1 MPLTEG
7 TRLGRYEI
15 RSQLGAGGM
24 GEVYLAQDTELDRAV
39 AIKILPADVASDQQR
54 MNRFVQEARAA
65 SALSHPNILAI
76 HEIGW
81 DAATRFIAME
91 YVEGETLRQ
100 RMARAPMK
108 LGDLLDAVI
117 QTASAL
123 SAAHAAGVVH
133 RDVKPDNIML
143 RADGYV
149 KVLDF
154 GLAKLAR
161 DEARAPDTEA
171 PTLALVNTNPGT
183 VMGTVVYMSP
193 EQARGQETDARADVW
208 SLGVVLYEMI
218 TGRQPFAGETS
229 SHVIVSILEREPPP
243 LARYA
248 DGVPEALEWIVAKA
262 LTKDREERY
271 QTAREML
278 TDLRRL
284 KQRLE
289 FAAEMERSVAPGA
302 TGSGMGLAGDSRAGL
317 SNASGFVTAAARTS
331 FVDPP
336 RQTADAH
343 AATDAHAKKSRA
355 PRLLAALAALLV
367 AAVAVVPAYKYA
379 SRRWFAAAPRAAFQS
394 MKLTRLTN
402 TGRASIASVSPDGK
416 YVVHASEEGER
427 QSLWIRQVATA
438 SNVQIIP
445 PAEVHYQGLTFS
457 PDGNYVYY
465 VAHERNNS
473 LSVVYRVPVLGGT
486 TKQIAED
493 ADSPAAVSP
502 DGKRLAFIRNYPG
515 RAETALVVVSA
526 DDNGGAAEQTLA
538 TRKGS
543 QRFDWGDSLGPAWS
557 PDGKLIACP
566 VNSVEAGVEHHTV
579 VTVRVADGAE
589 TPVTTRKWS
598 AVGQVAWLSGS
609 DGLVIVAAEQGGA
622 PSQVWRVSYPDGEAQ
637 RITNDLNNYTG
648 VSATA
653 DSGALVTVQAEVE
666 SRVWIAPGGD
676 ARSARQVTNGK
687 NDGSVGLS
695 WMPNGAVVYTSD
707 DGGDSN
713 LWSVDAAGAQ
723 KQLTSDAR
731 LSGSPA
737 ASPDGRYIFFVSNR
751 SGTPHVWRVN
761 ADGSSPKQLT
771 GGAGGSQPSVSP
783 DGKWIVYFNFECN
796 CLWKV
801 SAEGGAATRLTDKLS
816 GRAAISPDGKLIACT
831 YRGDPGATY
840 YRLGILSFD
849 DGRLVKALDLPPTTA
864 VENLRWTPDGRG
876 VAYVD
881 ARAGVSN
888 VWAQP
893 AAGGAP
899 RQLTD
904 FKTDHIFFF
913 DWSRDGKQIAVARG
927 TRASDVVLINDLN

>member
-1 MPLTEG
+1 MPLQEG

-24 GEVYLAQDTELDRAV
+24 GEVYLAEDTELGRSV
-39 AIKILPADVASDQQR
+39 AIKILPADVAADQQR

-81 DAATRFIAME
+81 DGASRFIAME

-108 LGDLLDAVI
+108 LGDLLDCVI

-133 RDVKPDNIML
+133 RDIKPDNIML
-143 RADGYV
+143 RSDGYV

-161 DEARAPDTEA
+161 DGAGATDAEA
-171 PTLALVNTNPGT
+171 PTRALVNTNPGT

-229 SHVIVSILEREPPP
+229 SHVVVSILEREPPP
-243 LARYA
+243 LARYV

-289 FAAEMERSVAPGA
+289 FAAEMERSIAPGA
-302 TGSGMGLAGDSRAGL
+302 GVGGMGLAGESRAGL
-317 SNASGFVTAAARTS
+317 SNASGFVTAARTS
-331 FVDPP
+331 FVEPP
-336 RQTADAH
+336 RRTADENV
-343 AATDAHAKKSRA
+343 ATPAPVKSRA
-355 PRLLAALAALLV
+355 PRLLYALVALLFAAGV
-367 AAVAVVPAYKYA
+367 AVPAYRYA

-402 TGRASIASVSPDGK
+402 TGRASIASISPDGK

-473 LSVVYRVPVLGGT
+473 LSVVYRVTTLGGT
-486 TKQIAED
+486 PRQIAED

-502 DGKRLAFIRNYPG
+502 DGRRLAFVRNYPG
-515 RAETALVVVSA
+515 RAETALVVVPT
-526 DDNGGAAEQTLA
+526 DGNAAEQILA
-538 TRKGS
+538 ARKGS
-543 QRFDWGDSLGPAWS
+543 RRFDWGDSLGPSWS
-557 PDGKLIACP
+557 PDGRLIACP
-566 VNSVEAGVEHHTV
+566 AAGVEAGVERHTV
-579 VTVRVADGAE
+579 VAVRVEDGAE
-589 TPVTTRKWS
+589 TPVTARRWS
-598 AVGQVAWLSGS
+598 SVGQVAWLSGGEALS
-609 DGLVIVAAEQGGA
+609 FVAAEQAGA
-622 PSQVWRVSYPDGEAQ
+622 PSQVWRVSYPAGEAQ
-637 RITNDLNNYTG
+637 RVTNDLNNYTG
-648 VSATA
+648 VGATA
-653 DSGALVTVQAEVE
+653 DSRALVTVQAEVE

-676 ARSARQVTNGK
+676 ARGARQVTNGK

-695 WMPNGAVVYTSD
+695 WTPNGAVVYTSD

-731 LSGSPA
+731 LGGNPA
-737 ASPDGRYIFFVSNR
+737 ASPDGRYVFFVSNR

-761 ADGSSPKQLT
+761 ADGSNPKQLT

-783 DGKWIVYFNFECN
+783 DGKWVVYFNFDCN

-801 SAEGGAATRLTDKLS
+801 SAEGGAASQLTDKLS

-831 YRGDPGATY
+831 YRGDAGANY
-840 YRLGILSFD
+840 YSLALLSFD
-849 DGRLVKALDLPPTTA
+849 DGRLVKAFDIPPSTA

-881 ARAGVSN
+881 TRAGVSN

-904 FKTDHIFFF
+904 FKTDHIFSF
-913 DWSRDGKQIAVARG
+913 DWSRDGRQLAVARG
-927 TRASDVVLINDLN
+927 TRASDVVLIDDLK

>member
-1 MPLTEG
+1 MPLPEG

-24 GEVYLAQDTELDRAV
+24 GEVYLAQDTELGRAV
-39 AIKILPADVASDQQR
+39 AIKILPADVAADQQR

-81 DAATRFIAME
+81 EGATRFIAME

-161 DEARAPDTEA
+161 DQEGAHDAEA
-171 PTLALVNTNPGT
+171 PTRALVNTNPGT
-183 VMGTVVYMSP
+183 VMGTIVYMSP
-193 EQARGQETDARADVW
+193 EQARGHETDARADVW

-243 LARYA
+243 LARYV

-262 LTKDREERY
+262 LTKDRDERY

-278 TDLRRL
+278 NDLRRL

-289 FAAEMERSVAPGA
+289 FAAEMERSIAPGA
-302 TGSGMGLAGDSRAGL
+302 GAGGMGLAAGDSRAGL
-317 SNASGFVTAAARTS
+317 SNASGFVTAARTS
-331 FVDPP
+331 LIEPP
-336 RQTADAH
+336 RRTAQEDA
-343 AATDAHAKKSRA
+343 AAPRAPSKSRA
-355 PRLLAALAALLV
+355 PRLLAALAALLI
-367 AAVAVVPAYKYA
+367 AALAAVPAYRYA
-379 SRRWFAAAPRAAFQS
+379 SRRWFANAPRAAFQS

-402 TGRASIASVSPDGK
+402 TGRASIASISPDGK

-486 TKQIAED
+486 PKQIAED

-515 RAETALVVVSA
+515 RAETALVVVPA
-526 DDNGGAAEQTLA
+526 DGGGSAEQTLA
-538 TRKGS
+538 ARRGS
-543 QRFDWGDSLGPAWS
+543 QRFDWGDSLGPSWS

-566 VNSVEAGVEHHTV
+566 AAGVEAGVEHHTV
-579 VTVRVADGAE
+579 VAVSVADGAE
-589 TPVTTRKWS
+589 ARVTAREWS
-598 AVGQVAWLSGS
+598 SVGQVAWLSGGE
-609 DGLVIVAAEQGGA
+609 GLVFVAAEQAGA
-622 PSQVWRVSYPDGEAQ
+622 PSQVWRVSYPAGEAQ
-637 RITNDLNNYTG
+637 RVTNDLNNYTG
-648 VSATA
+648 VSTTA
-653 DSGALVTVQAEVE
+653 ESGALVTVQAEVE
-666 SRVWIAPGGD
+666 SRVWVAPGGD
-676 ARSARQVTNGK
+676 ARGARQITNGK
-687 NDGSVGLS
+687 DDGSAGLA
-695 WMPNGAVVYTSD
+695 WTPDGAVVYTSD

-713 LWSVDAAGAQ
+713 LWSVDAAGAR
-723 KQLTSDAR
+723 KQLTSDGR
-731 LSGSPA
+731 LSGHPA

-751 SGTPHVWRVN
+751 SGAPHVWRIN
-761 ADGSSPKQLT
+761 ADGSNPKQLT
-771 GGAGGSQPSVSP
+771 GGAGGTQPSVSP
-783 DGKWIVYFNFECN
+783 DGNWIVYFNFECN

-801 SAEGGAATRLTDKLS
+801 SAEGGGATPLTGKLS
-816 GRAAISPDGKLIACT
+816 GRAAISPDGKLVACT
-831 YRGDPGATY
+831 YRGDANANY
-840 YRLGILSFD
+840 YSLALLSFD
-849 DGRLVKALDLPPTTA
+849 DGRLVRAFDIPPTSA

-876 VAYVD
+876 VAYAD
-881 ARAGVSN
+881 TRAGVSN
-888 VWAQP
+888 VRVQP
-893 AAGGAP
+893 TDGGAP

-904 FKTDHIFFF
+904 FKTDHIFSF
-913 DWSRDGKQIAVARG
+913 DWSRDGRQLAVARG
-927 TRASDVVLINDLN
+927 TRASDVVLINDLK

>member
-1 MPLTEG
+1 MPLPEG

-15 RSQLGAGGM
+15 KSQLGAGGM
-24 GEVYLAQDTELDRAV
+24 GEVYLAEDAELGRSV
-39 AIKILPADVASDQQR
+39 AIKILPADVAADQQR

-81 DAATRFIAME
+81 EGATRFIAME

-108 LGDLLDAVI
+108 LGDLLDCVI

-123 SAAHAAGVVH
+123 AAAHAAGVVH
-133 RDVKPDNIML
+133 RDIKPDNIML

-154 GLAKLAR
+154 GLAKLAH
-161 DEARAPDTEA
+161 DETREPDGEA
-171 PTLALVNTNPGT
+171 PTRALVNTSPGT

-193 EQARGQETDARADVW
+193 EQARGHEADARADLW

-229 SHVIVSILEREPPP
+229 SHVVVSILEREPPP
-243 LARYA
+243 LARYV

-262 LTKDREERY
+262 LTKDRDERY

-289 FAAEMERSVAPGA
+289 FTAEMERSVAPGA
-302 TGSGMGLAGDSRAGL
+302 TGMGLAGDSRAGAGG
-317 SNASGFVTAAARTS
+317 ASGFITAARTNLIE
-331 FVDPP
+331 PP
-336 RQTADAH
+336 PQTAGE
-343 AATDAHAKKSRA
+343 AAPTPAAPRRSA
-355 PRLLAALAALLV
+355 PRLAVALVALLV
-367 AAVAVVPAYKYA
+367 AAAAAALPLYRYA

-402 TGRASIASVSPDGK
+402 TGRASIASVSPDGAF
-416 YVVHASEEGER
+416 VVHVSEEGER

-473 LSVVYRVPVLGGT
+473 LSVIHRVSSIGGA

-493 ADSPAAVSP
+493 ADSPVAVSP

-515 RAETALVVVSA
+515 RAETALVVVPV
-526 DDNGGAAEQTLA
+526 DEGGGAAERTLA

-543 QRFDWGDSLGPAWS
+543 RRFDWGDSLGPAWS
-557 PDGKLIACP
+557 PDGRLIACP
-566 VNSVEAGVEHHTV
+566 AAGVEAGVERHTL
-579 VTVRVADGAE
+579 VTVRVEDGAE
-589 TPVTTRKWS
+589 APVTARRWAS
-598 AVGQVAWLSGS
+598 VGQVAWLAGGE
-609 DGLVIVAAEQGGA
+609 GLAFIAAEQAGA
-622 PSQVWRVSYPDGEAQ
+622 PSQVWRVSYPAGEAQ
-637 RITNDLNNYTG
+637 RVTHDLNHYTG
-648 VSATA
+648 VGATA

-676 ARSARQVTNGK
+676 ARLARQVTNGK

-695 WMPNGAVVYTSD
+695 WMPGGAVVYTSD

-723 KQLTSDAR
+723 KQLTTNGR

-737 ASPDGRYIFFVSNR
+737 ASPDGRYVFFVSNR

-783 DGKWIVYFNFECN
+783 DGKWVVYFNFECN
-796 CLWKV
+796 CLWKI
-801 SAEGGAATRLTDKLS
+801 SAEGGAASQLTDKLS
-816 GRAAISPDGKLIACT
+816 GRAAISPDGKLVACT
-831 YRGDPGATY
+831 YRGDPGANY
-840 YRLGILSFD
+840 YSLALLSFD
-849 DGRLVKALDLPPTTA
+849 DGRLVKAFDIPPTSA
-864 VENLRWTPDGRG
+864 VEDLRWTPDGRG

-881 ARAGVSN
+881 TRAGVSN

-893 AAGGAP
+893 TAGGAP

-913 DWSRDGKQIAVARG
+913 DWSRDGRQLALARG
-927 TRASDVVLINDLN
+927 TRASDVVLINDLK

>member
-1 MPLTEG
+1 MPLPEG

-15 RSQLGAGGM
+15 RTPLGAGGM
-24 GEVYLAQDTELDRAV
+24 GEVYLAQDAELGRAV
-39 AIKILPADVASDQQR
+39 AIKILPADVAADQQR

-76 HEIGW
+76 YEIGW
-81 DAATRFIAME
+81 ADATRFIAME

-108 LGDLLDAVI
+108 LGDVLEVVM
-117 QTASAL
+117 QSASAL

-161 DEARAPDTEA
+161 GHETAPDAEA
-171 PTLALVNTNPGT
+171 PTRALVNTSPGT
-183 VMGTVVYMSP
+183 VMGTVAYMSP

-229 SHVIVSILEREPPP
+229 SHAIVSILEREPPP
-243 LARYA
+243 LSRYA

-262 LTKDREERY
+262 LTKDRDERY

-278 TDLRRL
+278 VDLRRL

-289 FAAEMERSVAPGA
+289 FAAELERSVAPGA
-302 TGSGMGLAGDSRAGL
+302 ASSGMGLTAGDARAGL
-317 SNASGFVTAAARTS
+317 SNASGFVTAARTA
-331 FVDPP
+331 VIEPP
-336 RQTADAH
+336 RRTADDAST
-343 AATDAHAKKSRA
+343 AAPAAPARSRA
-355 PRLLAALAALLV
+355 PRLLSALVALLV
-367 AAVAVVPAYKYA
+367 AAGAGVAAYRYA
-379 SRRWFAAAPRAAFQS
+379 SDRWLANAPRAAFQS
-394 MKLTRLTN
+394 MRLARLTN
-402 TGRASIASVSPDGK
+402 TGRASIASISPDGK

-457 PDGNYVYY
+457 PDGDYVYY
-465 VAHERNNS
+465 VSHERNSS
-473 LSVVYRVPVLGGT
+473 LSVVHRVPVLGGT
-486 TKQIAED
+486 PKQIAED
-493 ADSPAAVSP
+493 TDSPTAVSP

-515 RAETALVVVSA
+515 RAETALLVVAV
-526 DDNGGAAEQTLA
+526 DGGAAEQTLA
-538 TRKGS
+538 TRKGT
-543 QRFDWGDSLGPAWS
+543 QRFDWGDALGPSWS

-566 VNSVEAGVEHHTV
+566 AGGVEAGVERHTV
-579 VTVRVADGAE
+579 VAVRVEDGSE
-589 TPVTTRKWS
+589 TPVTARKWS
-598 AVGQVAWLSGS
+598 SVGQAAWLSGGE
-609 DGLVIVAAEQGGA
+609 GLVFVAAEQAGA
-622 PSQVWRVSYPDGEAQ
+622 PSQVWRVSYPGGEAQ
-637 RITNDLNNYTG
+637 RVTNDLNNYTG
-648 VSATA
+648 VSPTA
-653 DSGALVTVQAEVE
+653 DSEALVTVQAEVE
-666 SRVWIAPGGD
+666 SRVWLAPGGD
-676 ARSARQVTNGK
+676 ARGARQITNGK

-695 WMPNGAVVYTSD
+695 WMPNGAVIYTSY

-731 LSGSPA
+731 LSGNPS

-751 SGTPHVWRVN
+751 SGAPHVWRIN
-761 ADGSSPKQLT
+761 ADGGSPKQLT
-771 GGAGGSQPSVSP
+771 GGAGGSQPFVSP
-783 DGKWIVYFNFECN
+783 DGKWVVYFNFECN
-796 CLWKV
+796 CLWKM
-801 SAEGGAATRLTDKLS
+801 SAEGGEATQLTDKLS

-831 YRGDPGATY
+831 YRGDPSANY
-840 YRLGILSFD
+840 YSLAVLSSD
-849 DGRLVKALDLPPTTA
+849 DGRLVKAFDIPPTSA

-881 ARAGVSN
+881 TRAGVSN
-888 VWAQP
+888 LWAQP
-893 AAGGAP
+893 LEAGAP

-913 DWSRDGKQIAVARG
+913 DWSRDGRQLALARG
-927 TRASDVVLINDLN
+927 TRASDVVLVNDLK

>member
-1 MPLTEG
+1 MPLQEG

-24 GEVYLAQDTELDRAV
+24 GEVYLAQDTELGRAV
-39 AIKILPADVASDQQR
+39 AIKILPADVAADQQR

-81 DAATRFIAME
+81 DGATRFIAME

-100 RMARAPMK
+100 RMSRAPMK

-143 RADGYV
+143 RSDGYV

-161 DEARAPDTEA
+161 DEAGEHDAEA
-171 PTLALVNTNPGT
+171 PTRALVNTSPGT

-229 SHVIVSILEREPPP
+229 SHVVVSILEREPPP
-243 LARYA
+243 LARYV

-262 LTKDREERY
+262 LTKDRDERY

-289 FAAEMERSVAPGA
+289 FAAELERSVAPGA
-302 TGSGMGLAGDSRAGL
+302 GGMGLAPGDSRADL
-317 SNASGFVTAAARTS
+317 SNASGFVAAARTS
-331 FVDPP
+331 LIEPP
-336 RQTADAH
+336 RRTSEAAPH
-343 AATDAHAKKSRA
+343 APVKSRA
-355 PRLLAALAALLV
+355 PRLIAALVALLI
-367 AAVAVVPAYKYA
+367 AAVASVPAYRYA
-379 SRRWFAAAPRAAFQS
+379 SRRWFAAAPRAAFLS

-402 TGRASIASVSPDGK
+402 TGRASIAAISPDGK

-473 LSVVYRVPVLGGT
+473 LSVVYRVPTLGGT
-486 TKQIAED
+486 ATPRRIAED
-493 ADSPAAVSP
+493 ADSPVAVSP

-526 DDNGGAAEQTLA
+526 EEGGAAEQTLA

-543 QRFDWGDSLGPAWS
+543 RRFDWGDSLGPSWS
-557 PDGKLIACP
+557 PDGELIACP
-566 VNSVEAGVEHHTV
+566 AASVEAGVERHTV
-579 VTVRVADGAE
+579 VAVRVADGAE
-589 TPVTTRKWS
+589 TPVTARNWS
-598 AVGQVAWLSGS
+598 SVGQVAWLAGGE
-609 DGLVIVAAEQGGA
+609 GLVFVAAEQAGA
-622 PSQVWRVSYPDGEAQ
+622 ASQVWRVSYPAGEAQ
-637 RITNDLNNYTG
+637 RVTNDLNNYTG
-648 VSATA
+648 VGASA
-653 DSGALVTVQAEVE
+653 DSDALVTVQAEVQ

-676 ARSARQVTNGK
+676 ARGARQITNGK

-695 WMPNGAVVYTSD
+695 WTANGALVYTSN

-713 LWSVDAAGAQ
+713 LWVVDAAGAQ

-731 LSGSPA
+731 LSAYPA
-737 ASPDGRYIFFVSNR
+737 ASSDGRYIFFVSNR
-751 SGTPHVWRVN
+751 SGTPHVWRID
-761 ADGSSPKQLT
+761 ADGGNPKQLT
-771 GGAGGSQPSVSP
+771 GGAGGNQPSVSP

-801 SAEGGAATRLTDKLS
+801 SAEGGDATRLTDKLS
-816 GRAAISPDGKLIACT
+816 GRAAVSPDGKLVACT
-831 YRGDPGATY
+831 YRDVGANY
-840 YRLGILSFD
+840 YSLALLSSD
-849 DGRLVKALDLPPTTA
+849 DGRLVKAFDIPPTSA
-864 VENLRWTPDGRG
+864 VESLRWTPDGRG

-881 ARAGVSN
+881 TRAGVSN

-893 AAGGAP
+893 TDGGAA

-904 FKTDHIFFF
+904 FKTDHVFAF
-913 DWSRDGKQIAVARG
+913 DWSRDGRQLAVARG
-927 TRASDVVLINDLN
+927 TRTSDVVLINDLTRSRGQ